1 VRARGRPVQKRK
13 VPLTVRVFLDLTGQS
28 VIEVTARGRK
38 VLERPVR
45 WTAGQRLLVAQD
57 EQISD
62 AEAAEL
68 AAAVDASGV
77 HAAAL
82 ERYGKLLFDAALG
95 KEAWRELV
103 KEAATE
109 PYLEL
114 AIRGPADAAQTS
126 PHALR
131 WEALHDG
138 TTAVAARGTAINP
151 GSPGVLPVGIVR
163 LVPTAVPFIQN
174 GPGLLPSVNRI
185 PRVLYAIGSRLTD
198 PRVRAGAEFMG
209 ILRHLERKGGSIQPR
224 VLQSA
229 SVGSLTSEL
238 ERFQPDVL
246 HIIGHGR
253 LFAEEQCVKI
263 QLRAETVGGADDWL
277 TAGQLLDVFA
287 DAGHWP
293 KAVVLSAC
301 QTASAPTPV
310 NALPFAAQLVAGG
323 VPIVVA
329 MAGDISDTACRVFTR
344 ALTQAIGDGVPV
356 ADAVISGRGA
366 AFRQRPDLDSADW
379 ALPAVFLAE
388 QLPPDIRLV
397 DTAAIKAMRQRI
409 FDLNLGWDPVFCG
422 RGEFI
427 DAMDRLLDGS
437 DPLNVLAAY
446 TQDSVK
452 NYGGLRLLRELAA
465 RAVRAGCFP
474 VLLGPYDQD
483 PPSGR
488 VGFATDLRDKLAEI
502 RLDLDIPEREDSI
515 VAAAESGAKPQ
526 HLVAVIRQALE
537 ALVADLPAADP
548 VAARPQPRVV
558 LLCHRV
564 DRWVGDI
571 DHLDALDA
579 LLAMLGPKGLSPG
592 AYPVPVVL
600 TGADTGALAAARQAK
615 HGAAWL
621 KFLPLGRLRD
631 GDDDPEDILAYQWWL
646 LNPPERT
653 PVYAPKRGAGPGWQD
668 QLRWVMS
675 NAEAIYD
682 EVQLFGFAKASHFFF
697 TADMDA
703 DILAGWDKAG
713 KGVR

>member
-1 VRARGRPVQKRK
+1 M
-13 VPLTVRVFLDLTGQS
+13 RVFLDLIERGGEHFI
-28 VIEVTARGRK
+28 VITPPGWPASRH
-38 VLERPVR
+38 PVR
-45 WTAGQRLLVAQD
+45 WTAGQRLLVAKD
-57 EQISD
+57 EPIGD

-77 HAAAL
+77 HAADL
-82 ERYGKLLFDAALG
+82 ERYGKLLFDAAFG
-95 KEAWRELV
+95 TDAWRQLV
-103 KEAATE
+103 KDAAAE

-114 AIRGPADAAQTS
+114 AIRGPADTAQPS

-131 WEALHDG
+131 WEALHDY
-138 TTAVAARGTAINP
+138 TTAVAARGTEIKP

-163 LVPTAVPFIQN
+163 LVPAAVPVIQN
-174 GPGLLPSVNRI
+174 GPGFLPSVNRI

-229 SVGSLTSEL
+229 SAESLTREL

-246 HIIGHGR
+246 HVIGHGR
-253 LFAEEQCVKI
+253 PFPDDQCVKL
-263 QLRAETVGGADDWL
+263 QLRAESPAGGDDWV

-287 DAGHWP
+287 AAGHVP

-301 QTASAPTPV
+301 QTASAPVQGGQDTPV
-310 NALPFAAQLVAGG
+310 NALPFAARLVAGG

-366 AFRQRPDLDSADW
+366 AFRKLPDLDSADW

-388 QLPPDIRLV
+388 ELPLDIRLV

-409 FDLNLGWDPVFCG
+409 VDLNLGWDPVFCG

-437 DPLNVLAAY
+437 DPLNVLVAY
-446 TQDSVK
+446 TQDPARS
-452 NYGGLRLLRELAA
+452 YGGMRLLQELAA

-483 PPSGR
+483 PPPDR
-488 VGFATDLRDKLAEI
+488 ARFAADLSDKLADI
-502 RLDLDIPEREDSI
+502 RANLDLPPREDRI
-515 VAAAESGAKPQ
+515 VAVAESGAKPL
-526 HLVAVIRQALE
+526 HLVAAIREALA
-537 ALVADLPAADP
+537 ALVADLPAVDP
-548 VAARPQPRVV
+548 VAARPQPQVV

-564 DRWVGDI
+564 DRWVDDI

-579 LLAMLGPKGLSPG
+579 ALGMLGPKGLSPG
-592 AYPVPVVL
+592 GYPVPVVL
-600 TGADTGALAAARQAK
+600 TGADTAALATYRHDK
-615 HGAAWL
+615 HGAPWAQ
-621 KFLPLGRLRD
+621 FLPLGRLRD
-631 GDDDPEDILAYQWWL
+631 HDDDPEDLLAYQWWL

-653 PVYAPKRGAGPGWQD
+653 PVYALKRGADPGWQD
-668 QLRWVMS
+668 MLRWAMRNV
-675 NAEAIYD
+675 IYD
-682 EVQLFGFAKASHFFF
+682 ETELFGFAKAAKLFF
-697 TADMDA
+697 TADMDG

-713 KGVR
+713 KGAR

>member
-1 VRARGRPVQKRK
+1 
-13 VPLTVRVFLDLTGQS
+13 VRVFLDLIEEEGENS
-28 VIEVTARGRK
+28 VVITAPGRPPF
-38 VLERPVR
+38 EPRPVR
-45 WTAGQRLLVAQD
+45 WTAGQRLLVAKD
-57 EQISD
+57 EQIGD
-62 AEAAEL
+62 AEAAGL
-68 AAAVDASGV
+68 ASSVDASGA
-77 HAAAL
+77 HAADL
-82 ERYGKLLFDAALG
+82 KRYGRLLFTAAFG
-95 KEAWRELV
+95 EQTWRQLV
-103 KEAATE
+103 ADAATE

-114 AIRGPADAAQTS
+114 AIRGPAESPS

-138 TTAVAARGTAINP
+138 TAAVAARGTVIEP
-151 GSPGVLPVGIVR
+151 GSPRLLPVGIVR
-163 LVPTAVPFIQN
+163 LVPAALPVIQN
-174 GPGLLPSVNRI
+174 VTGWLPSVDRI

-229 SVGSLTSEL
+229 SAESLTREL

-246 HIIGHGR
+246 HVIGHGR
-253 LFAEEQCVKI
+253 LFPEDHCVKL
-263 QLRAETVGGADDWL
+263 QLRAETPAGSDDWL
-277 TAGQLLDVFA
+277 TAGQLLDRFA
-287 DAGHWP
+287 AADHMP

-301 QTASAPTPV
+301 QTASAPVNGAPDNPV
-310 NALPFAAQLVAGG
+310 NALPFAARLVAGG

-356 ADAVISGRGA
+356 ADAVITGRQA
-366 AFRQRPDLDSADW
+366 AFRARPDLDSADW

-388 QLPPDIRLV
+388 RLPADIRLV

-437 DPLNVLAAY
+437 DPLNVLVAY
-446 TQDSVK
+446 TQDPAKS
-452 NYGGLRLLRELAA
+452 YGGLRLLQELAA

-483 PPSGR
+483 PPPDR
-488 VGFATDLRDKLAEI
+488 VRFAADLSDKLADI
-502 RLDLDIPEREDSI
+502 RANLGLPQKEDRI
-515 VAAAESGAKPQ
+515 VAVAESGSKPL
-526 HLVAVIRQALE
+526 HVVAAIREALE
-537 ALVADLPAADP
+537 ELVADLPATDP
-548 VAARPQPRVV
+548 VAGSPQPRVV
-558 LLCHRV
+558 LLCHRA
-564 DRWVGDI
+564 DRWVDDV
-571 DHLDALDA
+571 DHLDALDDV
-579 LLAMLGPKGLSPG
+579 LGMLGVKGLSPG

-600 TGADTGALAAARQAK
+600 TGADTGALATWRQEK
-615 HGAAWL
+615 HGAAWA
-621 KFLPLGRLRD
+621 KFLPLGRFRD

-646 LNPPERT
+646 LNPPERI
-653 PVYAPKRGAGPGWQD
+653 PVYAPKRGADPGWQD

-675 NAEAIYD
+675 NAKSIYD
-682 EVQLFGFAKASHFFF
+682 EAQLFGFAKASGVFF

-703 DILAGWDKAG
+703 DILNGYDKAG
-713 KGVR
+713 KTAKVPE

>member
-1 VRARGRPVQKRK
+1 M
-13 VPLTVRVFLDLTGQS
+13 RVFLDLTQRAGEHFV
-28 VIEVTARGRK
+28 VITAPGMDIPP
-38 VLERPVR
+38 RPVR
-45 WTAGQRLLVAQD
+45 WTAGQRLLVAKD
-57 EQISD
+57 ERLGD
-62 AEAAEL
+62 TEATEL

-82 ERYGKLLFDAALG
+82 ERYGKLLFDAAFG

-114 AIRGPADAAQTS
+114 AIRGPADSARPS

-138 TTAVAARGTAINP
+138 TTAVAARGTAIKP
-151 GSPGVLPVGIVR
+151 GSPGMLPVGIVR
-163 LVPTAVPFIQN
+163 LVPTAVPTTQN
-174 GPGLLPSVNRI
+174 GLGWLPSINRI

-229 SVGSLTSEL
+229 SAESLTSEL

-246 HIIGHGR
+246 HVIGHGR
-253 LFAEEQCVKI
+253 PFPEDQCVKL
-263 QLRAETVGGADDWL
+263 QLRAESPAGGDDWV

-287 DAGHWP
+287 TAGHVP

-301 QTASAPTPV
+301 QTASAPAPV
-310 NALPFAAQLVAGG
+310 NALPFAAELVAGG
-323 VPIVVA
+323 IPIVVA

-356 ADAVISGRGA
+356 PDAVIKGRGA
-366 AFRQRPDLDSADW
+366 AFRKRPDLDSADW
-379 ALPAVFLAE
+379 ALPAVFLAQE
-388 QLPPDIRLV
+388 LPPDIRLV

-437 DPLNVLAAY
+437 DPLNVLVAY
-446 TQDSVK
+446 TQDPAKS
-452 NYGGLRLLRELAA
+452 YGGLRLLQELAA

-483 PPSGR
+483 PPPDR
-488 VGFATDLRDKLAEI
+488 ARFAADLSDKLADI
-502 RLDLDIPEREDSI
+502 RANLDLPAREDRI
-515 VAAAESGAKPQ
+515 IAVAESGAKAL
-526 HLVAVIRQALE
+526 HLVAAIREALE
-537 ALVADLPAADP
+537 ALVADLPVADP

-558 LLCHRV
+558 LLYHRV
-564 DRWVGDI
+564 DRWVDDI

-600 TGADTGALAAARQAK
+600 TGADTAALATARQEK
-615 HGAAWL
+615 HGAAWA
-621 KFLPLGRLRD
+621 KFLPLGRFRD

-653 PVYAPKRGAGPGWQD
+653 PVYAPKRGADGWQD
-668 QLRWVMS
+668 QIRWAMS
-675 NAEAIYD
+675 NARAIYD
-682 EVQLFGFAKASHFFF
+682 EVQLFGFAKASRFFF
-697 TADMDA
+697 TADMDG

-713 KGVR
+713 KGNQ